1 MRARIKGSQRTD
13 SWAASFLLYGR
24 NEGMGR
30 VMLLLATTMV
40 LLTLTACGG
49 GSAHEEAEARPLP
62 EERQELRPGEYRSE
76 EFETSLSFRVGE
88 GWTNVP
94 PEVYDNLRITRR
106 ELGLLG
112 FANLEGARFYRPTKT
127 GMPYMVDVPE
137 DIVGWFQRHPYLQT
151 SKPERVKVGGVK
163 GVQFD
168 VVVEDLP
175 EDYSGMCGSD
185 CVDIFRLSSGPPIA
199 FWEQEKI
206 GLSILEDVKGHT
218 VIIGFGSPAT
228 EFDEFAPEA
237 QKVIDTVKWR
247 GS

>member
-1 MRARIKGSQRTD
+1 MRRA
-13 SWAASFLLYGR
+13 
-24 NEGMGR
+24 
-30 VMLLLATTMV
+30 MLLLATTMV
-40 LLTLTACGG
+40 LLPLTACGG
-49 GSAHEEAEARPLP
+49 GSAQQEAKARPLP

-76 EFETSLSFRVGE
+76 QFKPSFSFRMGE

-94 PEVYDNLRITRR
+94 PEAYDDLRITRG
-106 ELGLLG
+106 EVGGLG
-112 FANLEGARFYRPTKT
+112 FANLEGARFYKPTKT

-137 DIVGWFQRHPYLQT
+137 DMVGWFQRHPYLQT
-151 SKPERVKVGGVK
+151 SKPERVKVGEVK

-175 EDYSGMCGSD
+175 EGYSGMCGSD

-199 FWEQEKI
+199 FWEQDKV
-206 GLSILEDVKGHT
+206 GLSILEDVKGQT

-237 QKVIDTVKWR
+237 QKVIDSVRW
-247 GS
+247 SDL